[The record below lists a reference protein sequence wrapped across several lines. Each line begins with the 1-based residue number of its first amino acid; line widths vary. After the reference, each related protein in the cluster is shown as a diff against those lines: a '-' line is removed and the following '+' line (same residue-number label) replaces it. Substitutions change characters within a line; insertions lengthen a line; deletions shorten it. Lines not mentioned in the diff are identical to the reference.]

1 MKILVLGAGATGGY
15 FAGRL
20 AQQGADVTFL
30 VRERRAA
37 QLAANGLVVRSPHG
51 DFTVRAKFVQQ
62 PDVRPEYDLV
72 ILTCKAYDLD
82 SGIESIRTAM
92 GVGAGREGGEGGAG
106 AHVMPLLNGIAH
118 LDRLA
123 AEFGAPRVIGG
134 TCGIP
139 ATLTADG
146 VVHQLAPLHRIAYG
160 MLPGTGAPA
169 RAKLEALHALY
180 QRTSVDAV
188 LAEDITLEL
197 WEKFVLLATMAAMT
211 SLMRGTLG
219 DILAADE
226 GEALV
231 AETLQACAL
240 TAARSGYPVRDKPM
254 ATYRDILFKRGST
267 LSASMQRDIEGGHRV
282 EAGHVVGDML
292 ARARAAGVDPGPLRV
307 AYAHLQAY
315 QARRGREERG

>member
-51 DFTVRAKFVQQ
+51 DFTVRPRVVQQ
-62 PDVRPEYDLV
+62 ADVRPEYDLV
-72 ILTCKAYDLD
+72 VLTCKAYDLE
-82 SGIESIRTAM
+82 SGIEAIRPAM
-92 GVGAGREGGEGGAG
+92 GGGAGAAPDAG

-118 LDRLA
+118 LERLKA
-123 AEFGAPRVIGG
+123 AFGAPRVLGG

-139 ATLTADG
+139 ATLGADG

-160 MLPGTGAPA
+160 MLSGTSAPA
-169 RAKLEALHALY
+169 RAKLETLHALY
-180 QRTSVDAV
+180 QRTPVDAV
-188 LAEDITLEL
+188 LAEDIMLEL

-211 SLMRGTLG
+211 SLMRGTIG

-226 GEALV
+226 GEALMS
-231 AETLQACAL
+231 ETLQACAL

-254 ATYRDILFKRGST
+254 ATYRDALFKRGST

-282 EAGHVVGDML
+282 EAEHVVGDML

-315 QARRGREERG
+315 QARRGREPRG

>member
-51 DFTVRAKFVQQ
+51 DFTVPAKFVQREG
-62 PDVRPEYDLV
+62 VRPEYDLV
-72 ILTCKAYDLD
+72 MLTCKAYDLD
-82 SGIESIRTAM
+82 SGIDAVRA
-92 GVGAGREGGEGGAG
+92 GVGPQ
-106 AHVMPLLNGIAH
+106 AHVLPLLNGIAH
-118 LDRLA
+118 IERLA
-123 AEFGAPRVIGG
+123 AEFGAPRLLGG

-139 ATLTADG
+139 ATLTAEG
-146 VVHQLAPLHRIAYG
+146 EVRQLGPLHRIAYG
-160 MLPGTGAPA
+160 LLPGTSPDAG
-169 RAKLEALHALY
+169 AKLEALHALY
-180 QRTSVDAV
+180 RRTPVDAV

-211 SLMRGTLG
+211 SLMRGPIG
-219 DILAADE
+219 DIVAADE

-231 AETLQACAL
+231 TETLQACAQ
-240 TAARSGYPVRDKPM
+240 TAARSGHAVRDKPM
-254 ATYRDILFKRGST
+254 AVYRELLFKRGST
-267 LSASMQRDIEGGHRV
+267 MSASMLRDIEGGHRV
-282 EAGHVVGDML
+282 EAQHVVGDML

-315 QARRGREERG
+315 QARRAREVGG

>member
-51 DFTVRAKFVQQ
+51 DFTVRPKFLQQ
-62 PDVRPEYDLV
+62 AEVRPEYDLV
-72 ILTCKAYDLD
+72 ILACKAYDLD
-82 SGIESIRTAM
+82 SGIEAIRAAM
-92 GVGAGREGGEGGAG
+92 GVGTGVGAG

-118 LDRLA
+118 VDRLI
-123 AEFGAPRVIGG
+123 AEFGAQRVVGG

-146 VVHQLAPLHRIAYG
+146 EVRQLAPLHRIAYG
-160 MLPGTGAPA
+160 VLPGTSAEA
-169 RAKLEALHALY
+169 RAKLETLHALY
-180 QRTSVDAV
+180 QRTPVDAV
-188 LAEDITLEL
+188 LAGDITLEL

-211 SLMRGTLG
+211 SLMRGSVG
-219 DILAADE
+219 DIMATDE

-231 AETLQACAL
+231 AEALQACAE
-240 TAARSGYPVRDKPM
+240 TAARSGHAVREKPM
-254 ATYRDILFKRGST
+254 ATYREILFKSGSS
-267 LSASMQRDIEGGHRV
+267 LSASMLRDIEGGHRV
-282 EAGHVVGDML
+282 EADHVVGDML
-292 ARARAAGVDPGPLRV
+292 QRARATGVDPGPLRA

-315 QARRGREERG
+315 QVRRSREQPAR

>member
-37 QLAANGLVVRSPHG
+37 QLAANGLVVKSPHG
-51 DFTVRAKFVQQ
+51 DFTVPAKFVQQ
-62 PDVRPEYDLV
+62 AGVRPEYDLV

-82 SGIESIRTAM
+82 SGIEAIRTAM
-92 GVGAGREGGEGGAG
+92 GAAVSVD

-118 LDRLA
+118 IDRLT

-139 ATLTADG
+139 ATLTAEG
-146 VVHQLAPLHRIAYG
+146 EVRQLGPLHRIAYG
-160 MLPGTGAPA
+160 LLPGTSASA
-169 RAKLEALHALY
+169 RAKLETLHALY
-180 QRTSVDAV
+180 QRTPIDAL
-188 LAEDITLEL
+188 LAEDITQEL

-211 SLMRGTLG
+211 SLMRSPIG
-219 DILAADE
+219 DIVAADE

-231 AETLQACAL
+231 AETLQACAQ
-240 TAARSGYPVRDKPM
+240 TAARSGHPVRDKPM
-254 ATYRDILFKRGST
+254 AAYRELLFKRGST
-267 LSASMQRDIEGGHRV
+267 FSASMLRDIEGGHRV
-282 EAGHVVGDML
+282 EAEHVVGDML
-292 ARARAAGVDPGPLRV
+292 ARARAAGVDPGPLRL

-315 QARRGREERG
+315 QARRGREQAAR

>member
-37 QLAANGLVVRSPHG
+37 QLAANGLVVKSPHG
-51 DFTVRAKFVQQ
+51 DFTVPAKFVQQ
-62 PDVRPEYDLV
+62 AGVRPEYDLV

-82 SGIESIRTAM
+82 SGIGAIRAAM
-92 GVGAGREGGEGGAG
+92 GTRLGLGVSAA

-118 LDRLA
+118 IDRLI

-139 ATLTADG
+139 ATLTPEG
-146 VVHQLAPLHRIAYG
+146 EVRQLAPLHRIAYG
-160 MLPGTGAPA
+160 LLPGTSGQA
-169 RAKLEALHALY
+169 RAKLELLHAFY
-180 QRTSVDAV
+180 QRTPVDAV
-188 LAEDITLEL
+188 LAEDITQEL
-197 WEKFVLLATMAAMT
+197 WEKFVLLASMAAMT
-211 SLMRGTLG
+211 SLMRGPIG
-219 DILAADE
+219 DIVAADE

-231 AETLQACAL
+231 AETLQACAQ
-240 TAARSGYPVRDKPM
+240 TAARSGHPVRDKPM
-254 ATYRDILFKRGST
+254 AAYREHLFMRGSAFT
-267 LSASMQRDIEGGHRV
+267 ASMLRDIEGGHRV
-282 EAGHVVGDML
+282 EAEHVVGDML
-292 ARARAAGVDPGPLRV
+292 QRARAAGVDPGPLRV

-315 QARRGREERG
+315 QARRGREQQAAR

>member
-51 DFTVRAKFVQQ
+51 DFTVRPKFVQQ
-62 PDVRPEYDLV
+62 AGVRPEYDLV
-72 ILTCKAYDLD
+72 MLTCKAYDLD
-82 SGIESIRTAM
+82 SGIEAVRA
-92 GVGAGREGGEGGAG
+92 GVGAA
-106 AHVMPLLNGIAH
+106 AHVIPLLNGIAH
-118 LDRLA
+118 IDRLA
-123 AEFGAPRVIGG
+123 AEFGAARVIGG

-139 ATLTADG
+139 ATLTAEG
-146 VVHQLAPLHRIAYG
+146 EVRQLGPLHRIAYG
-160 MLPGTGAPA
+160 MLPGTSEDA

-180 QRTSVDAV
+180 QRTPIDAL

-211 SLMRGTLG
+211 SLMRGAIG
-219 DILAADE
+219 DIMATDE

-231 AETLQACAL
+231 DETLQACAL
-240 TAARSGYPVRDKPM
+240 TAARSGHPVREGPM
-254 ATYRDILFKRGST
+254 AAYRKLLFMRGSAM
-267 LSASMQRDIEGGHRV
+267 SASMLRDIGGGHRV
-282 EAGHVVGDML
+282 EAEHVVGDML
-292 ARARAAGVDPGPLRV
+292 ARARAAGVEPGPLRV

-315 QARRGREERG
+315 QARRRREQPA

>member
-1 MKILVLGAGATGGY
+1 MAAAGGAAGGAVG
-15 FAGRL
+15 
-20 AQQGADVTFL
+20 GADV
-30 VRERRAA
+30 
-37 QLAANGLVVRSPHG
+37 G
-51 DFTVRAKFVQQ
+51 
-62 PDVRPEYDLV
+62 
-72 ILTCKAYDLD
+72 
-82 SGIESIRTAM
+82 
-92 GVGAGREGGEGGAG
+92 GR
-106 AHVMPLLNGIAH
+106 AHVMPLLNGVSH
-118 LDRLA
+118 LERLA
-123 AEFGAPRVIGG
+123 AEFGASRVIGG

-160 MLPGTGAPA
+160 MLAGTSPAA

-180 QRTSVDAV
+180 RRTPVDAV
-188 LAEDITLEL
+188 LAEDILLEL

-226 GEALV
+226 GEALL

-240 TAARSGYPVRDKPM
+240 TAARSGHPVRDKPM
-254 ATYRDILFKRGST
+254 ATYRDILFKRGSPM
-267 LSASMQRDIEGGHRV
+267 SASMQRDIEGGHRV
-282 EAGHVVGDML
+282 EAQHVVGDML

-315 QARRGREERG
+315 QARRGREQRG